1 MPKKDLEPIFYGATF
16 DDFLLKPQHSIVK
29 SRRDV
34 SLAMPLSHQINL
46 EVPVIGANMDTVT
59 REKMMQ
65 TLSLEGCF
73 GFLDRNCSIEEQV
86 ERVKY
91 VKRQHSFIIE
101 NPNRLAR
108 TDTIGSAKAII
119 KSQNVSG
126 LLIEET
132 TGSNVLAGV
141 LSQRD
146 ILLAGNENQRL
157 VEEFMTPF
165 KKLVTAS
172 PKIATS
178 QAEKL
183 MLEHRI
189 EKLPLI
195 DKNRKIKGLITI
207 KDLHLFK
214 QKPYSTKDKKGRLM
228 VGATVG
234 ATGDFIDRAE
244 VLLGVGADCI
254 LMDIAH
260 SDSEVMKG
268 AIREFK
274 KKFKNA
280 ELVCGNVG
288 TGQGAKFLMG
298 LGVDAIKV
306 GIGPGRGCRTRLE
319 VGAGVPQLQ
328 AIREVYLATE
338 EKLPIIADGGVKND
352 KDIALAILCGAS
364 TVMLGSMLSGTDESP
379 GVIIDDPVSKRRM
392 KIYRGMT
399 SAEAVL
405 DGGRPKTDPG
415 ELLQA
420 SQAQEG
426 QSVSVP
432 YSGSVVDVIKR
443 IKDHLSS
450 AVSYAGEDSLL
461 KAHRKIATDP
471 VKYLIKLS
479 ESSKRESWDR

>member
-1 MPKKDLEPIFYGATF
+1 MIKNLETIFHGATF
-16 DDFLLKPQHSIVK
+16 DDFLLRPQHSIVK

-34 SLAMPLSHQINL
+34 SLAMPLSRHINT
-46 EVPVIGANMDTVT
+46 EIPIIGANMDTVT

-65 TLSLEGCF
+65 ALSLEGCF

-132 TGSNVLAGV
+132 TGSNILAGV

-146 ILLAGNENQRL
+146 ILLAGNEDQRL

-165 KKLVTAS
+165 KKLITAS
-172 PKIATS
+172 PKIS
-178 QAEKL
+178 IRQAEKL
-183 MLEHRI
+183 MLEHRV

-195 DKNRKIKGLITI
+195 DKNKKIKGLITI

-214 QKPYSTKDKKGRLM
+214 QKPHSTKDQKGRLM

-244 VLLGVGADCI
+244 ALLSVGVDCI

-260 SDSEVMKG
+260 SDSEVMKNAVG
-268 AIREFK
+268 EFR
-274 KKFKNA
+274 KKFKST

-288 TGQGAKFLMG
+288 TGSGAKFLIG

-328 AIREVYLATE
+328 AIREAYLATE
-338 EKLPIIADGGVKND
+338 GKLPIIADGGVRND
-352 KDIALAILCGAS
+352 KDIALAIFSGAS

-379 GVIIDDPVSKRRM
+379 GVIIDDPVAKRKM

-399 SAEAVL
+399 SVEAVL
-405 DGGRPKTDPG
+405 DGGKIKNDPT
-415 ELLQA
+415 ELVQS

-426 QSVSVP
+426 QSLSVP
-432 YSGSVVDVIKR
+432 YSGSVIEVIKR
-443 IKDHLSS
+443 IKDHLRS